1 MEEQNYNFQKL
12 TPDSDVDLKH
22 YESAIDYIFKTPD
35 VKNIAISGAY
45 GAGKSSLI
53 DSYKKKHNNLKF
65 KRISLAHFKQ
75 SDTEDE
81 NEIKE
86 SVLEGKIINQLI
98 HQIPS
103 DNIIQTNFKVK
114 KNIKSGKSVI
124 TTFLTMLFLITI
136 LHITMFELW
145 NRYVVSLSPSM
156 LKDILSI
163 STNKYSL
170 IISGIL
176 VAITFSVFLY
186 SLIKVQK
193 TKNIF
198 RKLSLQ
204 GNEIEIFE
212 ESEDSYFD
220 KYLNEVL
227 YLFENVN
234 ADVIVFE
241 DMDRF
246 KATRIFE
253 RLREINTLANL
264 NRESNSKS
272 PLRFFYLIRDD
283 IFISKDRTKFFD
295 YIIPVVPV
303 IDSSNSYDKFITHF
317 KAGGINE
324 LFDNDFLQ
332 GLSLY
337 IDDMRILKNIY
348 NEFVIYYNRLNTTEL
363 DSNKMLAIIAYKNL
377 FPRDFSELQ
386 LNQGMVY
393 TLFAKKD
400 EFFESE
406 IKRKESLVSKKKR
419 EIEFT
424 KKEHSMSIE
433 ELNDIYDARNKRL
446 ANVRWEVRQRLE
458 EEYTEEKSIREKSIE
473 NNLNNRL
480 PILEEDLSR
489 MEQEITS
496 LKSKQ
501 LNEIIS
507 RENIDEIF
515 RVISTNEIGIES
527 TFDDIKGSEY
537 FALLKYLIRNGFID
551 ETYADYMTYFYET
564 SLSRVDKTFLR
575 SITDR
580 RAKEYTFKLNNPSLI
595 IDRLRLVD
603 FAQEEILNFDLFQHL
618 LKTKNMSNFLE
629 IFLNHLKNTKDFKF
643 VGQFFDTQREVSNFV
658 KYLNIEWPEMLS
670 NALKESTLTDKQF
683 RLYSIYTFYY
693 SDENN
698 IRIMD
703 KENALSDYISNCADY
718 LDIESPDIQKLI
730 HGLRLLEISFIRID
744 NAKLE
749 LLEAVYSNCLYEINF
764 DNLKLMLKK
773 FYRVN
778 EDEEI
783 HHKNYT
789 LVLSQPD
796 SHLADYVNENID
808 KYVDVILSNSDGKIN
823 DEESVALRILN
834 NEIIKPDQKESYL
847 ELLKTSITSIVDV
860 VDKDLWT
867 LLLKNNLVK
876 YTEENII
883 EYFGYTESLD
893 DNLISLINRDMSTL
907 DFRRITNNY
916 DEEKVEKFF
925 NASLVANELFNNK
938 YREILTTLDYKF
950 NNSNIVGI
958 SEEKLCIL
966 IQDGILEMYLE
977 NLLFLREHYPNQVLC
992 FIEKNVKEYV
1002 NTITHE
1008 EFEIDELLEILSWN
1022 VEDDIKIRLL
1032 DFTNDSIT
1040 ILEKGYSTPVIKHI
1054 LGNNFDSSDLSYL
1067 FITYEK
1073 WDDEM
1078 KQMIEK
1084 LAADFRDLTVDI
1096 ASDKNNSNELLKKL
1110 IESIDI
1116 EYNVKIDIL
1125 ISSLPNLDKETC
1137 KEYLDL
1143 LGLKKFT
1150 KLFEEG
1156 SRPQY
1161 EIDETNTKLLDAF
1174 KERNWI
1180 LDFHDNKNK
1189 AGYYKVIRSK

>member
-1 MEEQNYNFQKL
+1 MEDKNYNFQKL
-12 TPDSDVDLKH
+12 TPNSDIDLKH
-22 YESAIDYIFKTPD
+22 YESAFEYIFNNSD
-35 VKNIAISGAY
+35 LRNIAISGAY
-45 GAGKSSLI
+45 GSGKSSLI
-53 DSYKKKHNNLKF
+53 DSYKKKHKNLKL
-65 KRISLAHFKQ
+65 KRISLGHFKQ
-75 SDTEDE
+75 SESE
-81 NEIKE
+81 EESEIKE

-103 DNIIQTNFKVK
+103 DDIIQTNFKVK
-114 KNIKSGKSVI
+114 KNIKSWKSVI
-124 TTFLTMLFLITI
+124 TTFLTMLCLISI
-136 LHITMFELW
+136 LHMTMFERW
-145 NRYVVSLSPSM
+145 NMYVVSLSTSRF
-156 LKDILSI
+156 KDILNISI
-163 STNKYSL
+163 NRYSL
-170 IISGIL
+170 ILSGIL
-176 VAITFSVFLY
+176 VVIISSIFLY

-193 TKNIF
+193 TRNIF
-198 RKLSLQ
+198 KKLSLQ

-234 ADVIVFE
+234 AEVIVFE

-253 RLREINTLANL
+253 HLREINTLANL
-264 NRESNSKS
+264 NREYDSKS

-283 IFISKDRTKFFD
+283 IFVSKDRTKFFD

-303 IDSSNSYDKFITHF
+303 VDSSNSYDQFITHF

-406 IKRKESLVSKKKR
+406 IKRKESIVSKMKK

-433 ELNDIYDARNKRL
+433 ELNDIYAARNKRL
-446 ANVRWEVRQRLE
+446 ANVSWEKRQRLE

-489 MEQEITS
+489 MEREITS

-507 RENIDEIF
+507 RENIDDIF
-515 RVISTNEIGIES
+515 KVISTNEIGVES

-551 ETYADYMTYFYET
+551 ETYADYMTYFYES
-564 SLSRVDKTFLR
+564 SLSRIDKTFLR

-580 RAKEYTFKLNNPSLI
+580 RAKEYTYKLNNPSLI
-595 IDRLRLVD
+595 INRLRLVD

-618 LKTKNMSNFLE
+618 LKTKNMSNFLN
-629 IFLNHLKNTKDFKF
+629 IFLTHLKNTKDFKF
-643 VGQFFDTQREVSNFV
+643 IGQFFDTQREVSKFV
-658 KYLNIEWPEMLS
+658 KYLNVEWPEMLY
-670 NALKESTLTDKQF
+670 NAIKESALTDKQI
-683 RLYSIYTFYY
+683 RLYSIYTFCF

-703 KENALSDYISNCADY
+703 KEKSLSNYISNCADY
-718 LDIESPDIQKLI
+718 LDIDDPDIPKLI
-730 HGLRLLEISFIRID
+730 QGLRLLKISFVRIG
-744 NAKLE
+744 NARLE
-749 LLEAVYSNCLYEINF
+749 LLEAVYSNWLYEINF

-773 FYRVN
+773 FYLVN

-789 LVLSQPD
+789 LVLSKPD

-808 KYVDVILSNSDGKIN
+808 KYVDVILLNSNGKIN

-847 ELLKTSITSIVDV
+847 ELLKTLITSIVDV
-860 VDKDLWT
+860 VDKDLWI

-883 EYFGYTESLD
+883 EYFRYTESLD

-907 DFRRITNNY
+907 DFRRITNN

-925 NASLVANELFNNK
+925 NASLVANGLFNNK

-1008 EFEIDELLEILSWN
+1008 EFEMDELLEILSWN

-1040 ILEKGYSTPVIKHI
+1040 VLEKGYSTPVIKHI
-1054 LGNNFDSSDLSYL
+1054 LRNNFDSSDLSYL

-1096 ASDKNNSNELLKKL
+1096 ASDKNNSNKLLKKL

-1125 ISSLPNLDKETC
+1125 ISSLPNIDKETC

-1161 EIDETNTKLLDAF
+1161 EIDEANTKLLDAF